1 MASHWQAR
9 KLRDVF
15 NFFFNF
21 NVLNTSAHVTLRYN
35 NSVSGWKCALV
46 NPGLDFRYKNFR
58 PISILQYVSK
68 LVERAVFDKRMDAR
82 LRTTPN
88 QVLNYHIVLVTVPK
102 GLCWRLWVTSFFPWI
117 HNVSRFLYYYTLV
130 WRLTMSTRRSSSI
143 GCKTN
148 LVPGDGS
155 ELVQIVFV

>member
-88 QVLNYHIVLVTVPK
+88 QVLNYHIVLVTVE
-102 GLCWRLWVTSFFPWI
+102 GYELHHSFHEF
-117 HNVSRFLYYYTLV
+117 
-130 WRLTMSTRRSSSI
+130 TMFHASCI
-143 GCKTN
+143 II
-148 LVPGDGS
+148 P
-155 ELVQIVFV
+155 